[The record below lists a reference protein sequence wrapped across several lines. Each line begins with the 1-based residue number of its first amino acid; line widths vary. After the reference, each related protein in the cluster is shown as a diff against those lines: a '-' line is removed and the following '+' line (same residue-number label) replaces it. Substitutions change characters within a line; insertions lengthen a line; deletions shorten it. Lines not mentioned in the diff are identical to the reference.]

1 MIVRA
6 VVLEEFNG
14 SLVMNDVPGP
24 TITPMDYDVLGDV
37 VEVGSEIEYLAPG
50 DRVAVGFYV
59 T

>member
-1 MIVRA
+1 MRA